1 MHDMKDDEPGIALAR
16 LHKTRERNKRA
27 VDHAL
32 AHLEREGVKV
42 PEATIAALYEDAL
55 WFAKTCPR
63 LSAPFT
69 SNSESSPRRVSHKGS
84 SPAAIFWRTTG
95 SSSPRPCRIAA
106 APGAFSSL
114 RMPNSRWPVPI

>member
-55 WFAKTCPR
+55 WFANMPEIIRALYQQFGKH
-63 LSAPFT
+63 AP
-69 SNSESSPRRVSHKGS
+69 
-84 SPAAIFWRTTG
+84 
-95 SSSPRPCRIAA
+95 PC
-106 APGAFSSL
+106 FS
-114 RMPNSRWPVPI
+114 

>member
-55 WFAKTCPR
+55 WFANMPEIIRARCR
-63 LSAPFT
+63 CNSA
-69 SNSESSPRRVSHKGS
+69 
-84 SPAAIFWRTTG
+84 
-95 SSSPRPCRIAA
+95 RPGAA
-106 APGAFSSL
+106 ASCGSPEDCGGAGPFM
-114 RMPNSRWPVPI
+114 RNTAGAAFRI